1 MGAVSFGFGLF
12 QLGVSLLPPSLTRLI
27 SILGFSTSRQNGIAC
42 LMYARLGVDMRA
54 PLARF
59 VHTVRVIVVRMQNNF
74 HLSLAL
80 LWYHTIV
87 RPFYAIDGIN
97 VQAGVEIANVLI
109 KESEKEFAQSSLF
122 LFFAGRT
129 SKLKVSYSGK
139 SEINNRIL

>member
-59 VHTVRVIVVRMQNNF
+59 VHTVRVIVVRMQNNSF
-74 HLSLAL
+74 KFGPAL
-80 LWYHTIV
+80 VSH
-87 RPFYAIDGIN
+87 D
-97 VQAGVEIANVLI
+97 
-109 KESEKEFAQSSLF
+109 SSSF
-122 LFFAGRT
+122 LCH
-129 SKLKVSYSGK
+129 
-139 SEINNRIL
+139 